1 MASDDSGPEWILS
14 SAPTASESS
23 NGQDDEL
30 LRAARRV
37 WPHVHAHATRAL
49 GEKKDDPE
57 NATLAAEI
65 WEGVL
70 QSIAGTLHR
79 LRTSCTEISNIDS
92 YLVGTFRHRFYR
104 TRRRQQRR
112 EQTIQLVASI
122 NELDALAVKQGL
134 HALGNFEQHV
144 LAREIFVLMDR
155 WMRRVWTARRYGYSW
170 KSIAIHFGL
179 DESRVKMK
187 FRYKLSLLRVRL
199 GG

>member
-1 MASDDSGPEWILS
+1 MASDDSGPDWVLS
-14 SAPTASESS
+14 SGPTASES
-23 NGQDDEL
+23 GKGRDEL
-30 LRAARRV
+30 VLAARRV
-37 WPHVHAHATRAL
+37 WPHIHAQATRAL

-57 NATLAAEI
+57 NATLAAEV

-70 QSIAGTLHR
+70 QSISRTMHR
-79 LRTSCTEISNIDS
+79 LSTSCAEISNIDS
-92 YLVGTFRHRFYR
+92 YLIGTFRHRFYR
-104 TRRRQQRR
+104 TRLRQRRR

-134 HALGNFEQHV
+134 HVLGNFEQYV

-170 KSIAIHFGL
+170 KAIAIHFGL